1 MKRLILMTCGIF
13 LALSLNAQEIDLG
26 IKAGANF
33 ANITDASNLDNKT
46 GFLGGAF
53 FAIKFNKMA
62 IQPELL
68 YSQQGAKFDA
78 GDFDLTY
85 VNVPII
91 LKYYLIQGLNIQ
103 IGPQFGFVVKDDI
116 SEVFSGI
123 GEGIE
128 SNDFDVAGAIGL
140 GYDFPFGL
148 RLDARYNYGFTD
160 VMDGGE
166 GKNSVVSL
174 AVGFSFL

>member
-1 MKRLILMTCGIF
+1 
-13 LALSLNAQEIDLG
+13 
-26 IKAGANF
+26 
-33 ANITDASNLDNKT
+33 
-46 GFLGGAF
+46 
-53 FAIKFNKMA
+53 MA

-91 LKYYLIQGLNIQ
+91 LKYYLIQGLNVQ